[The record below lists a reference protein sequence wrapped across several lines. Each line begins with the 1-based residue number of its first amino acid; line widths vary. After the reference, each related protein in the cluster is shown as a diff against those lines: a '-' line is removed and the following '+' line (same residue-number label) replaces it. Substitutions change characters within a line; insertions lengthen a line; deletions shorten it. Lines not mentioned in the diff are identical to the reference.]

1 MCRASILFVL
11 LLLSGVAQAQTP
23 AQSPAETPAQTSAE
37 TPAPPPTQTP
47 TPTPKPTQAP
57 VQASTQAPQIVD
69 RIVAVVNKE
78 VITLSEL
85 NAAMA
90 SAERQLRR
98 KGTSAPPRAV
108 FERQIL
114 ERLVLDK
121 AQLQKARDT
130 GIRVDD
136 LQLDRAVQR
145 IADNNKMTLADFRST
160 LERDNVPFD
169 AWRQDLRD
177 QILVTRLRE
186 REVEDKIQVNDTEID
201 LFLEELKANPER
213 SEYNVS
219 HILVRVPEGSSPE
232 RIEEARAR
240 AQKALADAR
249 EGADFARVAATYSD
263 APDALEGGNLGW
275 RAHERLP
282 ELFSSV
288 LAKMKPG
295 EVSEPLRS
303 PAGFHIVK
311 LNDRRDGGASA
322 APVTQT
328 RARHILVR
336 TSEVVSENEARRR
349 LLDMRERIVNGTADF
364 AELAKANS
372 DDTGSAARGGEL
384 DWIYPG
390 DTVPDFERA
399 LQELKPGEI
408 SQPVKTPFGYHLIQV
423 LERRASDVSQ
433 ERRRLEAR
441 KVLRER
447 KSEDAYQEF
456 LRQLRDQAY
465 VELRLEER

>member
-1 MCRASILFVL
+1 MRLASVLFL
-11 LLLSGVAQAQTP
+11 LLLPSPAPAQAP
-23 AQSPAETPAQTSAE
+23 SL
-37 TPAPPPTQTP
+37 
-47 TPTPKPTQAP
+47 
-57 VQASTQAPQIVD
+57 VD
-69 RIVAVVNKE
+69 RIVAEVNKE
-78 VITLSEL
+78 VITFSEL
-85 NAAMA
+85 NAAVA

-98 KGTSAPPRAV
+98 QGTAIPSRAV
-108 FERQIL
+108 LERQIL

-136 LQLDRAVQR
+136 LQVDRAVQR
-145 IADNNKMTLADFRST
+145 IAENNKMTLADFRST

-177 QILVTRLRE
+177 QILLSRLRE
-186 REVEDKIQVNDTEID
+186 REVEDKIQVNDSEID
-201 LFLEELKANPER
+201 LFLEELKANPAR

-219 HILVRVPEGSSPE
+219 HILVRVPEGVSPE

-240 AQKALADAR
+240 AQKALAEAR
-249 EGADFARVAATYSD
+249 EGGDFAQVTANYSD

-282 ELFSSV
+282 ELFAAA
-288 LAKMKPG
+288 LEKMKPG
-295 EVSEPLRS
+295 EVTEPLRS
-303 PAGFHIVK
+303 AAGFHLVK
-311 LNDRRDGGASA
+311 LNERRDGGASA

-349 LLDMRERIVNGTADF
+349 LADLRDRIVNGKADF
-364 AELAKANS
+364 AELAKVHS

-399 LQELKPGEI
+399 LQELQPGEI

-447 KSEDAYQEF
+447 KSEDAYQEW